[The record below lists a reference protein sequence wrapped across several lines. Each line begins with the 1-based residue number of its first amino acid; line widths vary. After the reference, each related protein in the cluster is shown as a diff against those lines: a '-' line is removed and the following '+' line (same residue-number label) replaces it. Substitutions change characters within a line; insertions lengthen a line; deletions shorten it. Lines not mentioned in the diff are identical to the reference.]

1 MILMMIGWD
10 GCASLSFE
18 IPWRNE
24 KHMKPV
30 LCCIYWL
37 MALLACIGHSISIV
51 VAVVSIVL
59 CFVCGSLSLP
69 LSISITQLF
78 HSQLISLKKKND
90 QMNDI
95 EIKPEKHHPTNPGY
109 VAIFQK
115 QLVGYILLVLKYI
128 YVAAWL
134 HTTYTVGDKF
144 PDKPTKKCIKFLEK
158 FRKFSKFYQ
167 GLQKQIR
174 NTYLQYIYQ
183 QSLSGQFSE
192 IFPFILRKNSSKFM
206 AGNLLSVVCISKWY
220 IKFKWEFWCW
230 VSFSVGVQRL
240 VRFAND
246 VYIIKRFCIA
256 RVRHVT
262 HINLW

>member
-1 MILMMIGWD
+1 MRRLRFIKFRDPMAKRKTHETGSVLYLLID
-10 GCASLSFE
+10 GLARMHWALYLHRCRCRVHRAVFCVWFTLS
-18 IPWRNE
+18 PS
-24 KHMKPV
+24 
-30 LCCIYWL
+30 IYL
-37 MALLACIGHSISIV
+37 YHPAISQSV
-51 VAVVSIVL
+51 D
-59 CFVCGSLSLP
+59 LS
-69 LSISITQLF
+69 
-78 HSQLISLKKKND
+78 KKKND

-206 AGNLLSVVCISKWY
+206 AGNLLSVVCISK
-220 IKFKWEFWCW
+220 
-230 VSFSVGVQRL
+230 
-240 VRFAND
+240 
-246 VYIIKRFCIA
+246 
-256 RVRHVT
+256 
-262 HINLW
+262 